1 MVKKI
6 SILKNHPTFTS
17 EVGETNKIYKQ
28 IRDVSALH
36 RYIELRNETSKNQQL
51 YFTRL
56 YLHRRTGYERKIQI
70 FKTDLFSR
78 TGA

>member
-1 MVKKI
+1 MVKRVFYI
-6 SILKNHPTFTS
+6 KNHPTFTS

-51 YFTRL
+51 YFNRL
-56 YLHRRTGYERKIQI
+56 YLHRRIGYDKIQI
-70 FKTDLFSR
+70 FKTGLFSR
-78 TGA
+78 TAA